1 MKNKIKK
8 IICIL
13 LGGVLVFGSST
24 LSMAASTNQDVE
36 NNSIDSSSFSKA
48 KSEMSPEQAEHYE
61 RVMSG
66 EDLELPTEIGESKIV
81 SQDENGTMTVTL
93 VEANDSDNNLS
104 RAATTSSRTFVYNY
118 TSLGVTKE
126 AFRVALECNW
136 NRNGKNST
144 ITNLKGT
151 YTVKASTFSCSW
163 DKDSYSS
170 QTYHAL
176 YLNVYHGS
184 SSTYYIFS
192 ATVVPKDSPYISFA
206 GTAY

>member
-8 IICIL
+8 ILCIV
-13 LGGVLVFGSST
+13 LGGALVFGSST
-24 LSMAASTNQDVE
+24 MSMAASTTQDVE
-36 NNSIDSSSFSKA
+36 SNSIDSSSFSRA
-48 KSEMSPEQAEHYE
+48 KSEMSSEQAEHYE
-61 RVMSG
+61 KVMSG
-66 EDLELPTEIGESKIV
+66 QDMELPTEIGESKIV

-104 RAATTSSRTFVYNY
+104 RDATTSSRTFVYNY
-118 TSLGVTKE
+118 TSLGVTRE
-126 AFRVALECNW
+126 AFRVALVCSW
-136 NRNGKNST
+136 NRNGKNSY

-151 YTVKASTFSCSW
+151 YTVKDSSFSCSW

-170 QTYHAL
+170 QAYHAL
-176 YLNVYHGS
+176 YLNVYHGG

-192 ATVVPKDSPYISFA
+192 ATVVPTDSPYISFA

>member
-8 IICIL
+8 IIYIL

-93 VEANDSDNNLS
+93 VEADDSDNNLS
-104 RAATTSSRTFVYNY
+104 RAATTSSELT
-118 TSLGVTKE
+118 
-126 AFRVALECNW
+126 C
-136 NRNGKNST
+136 
-144 ITNLKGT
+144 
-151 YTVKASTFSCSW
+151 
-163 DKDSYSS
+163 
-170 QTYHAL
+170 
-176 YLNVYHGS
+176 
-184 SSTYYIFS
+184 
-192 ATVVPKDSPYISFA
+192 
-206 GTAY
+206 